1 MDAAPAMAYECHC
14 GDQPP
19 LDVAI
24 ADPLFRSAST
34 PVPVPL
40 SWSYFGSTLDANWA
54 NHQHNISTTCV
65 SDAQAPEE
73 NPALGCDVAVP
84 TGRSCVA
91 PAPEI
96 TSPPTV
102 LDRSYFCE
110 CWRLCRR
117 VPGVEAQWDP
127 PPPCFMATRCS
138 TEESKAQVAF
148 LRHCTALPTKAV
160 VADFSVT
167 LMNPCG
173 WKFRYSYAR
182 QPESNESR
190 KHLEKRNKN
199 STGRRQTAMFKR
211 ALKFLTSGSP
221 CTLYDVRMQTSRDPS
236 HGCGSHGSIRA
247 ANRTADYSTWR
258 ERQAL
263 IEAIDGTYR
272 AQYSWSEKD
281 NPSEPDSWS
290 VSDPS
295 EPDSAS
301 SDAKFSENCASN
313 RPLPSDFGAGVPASG
328 TVLEGQMSPS
338 TPMPS
343 ADGADV
349 RMTPSFA
356 HLLRSEAK
364 QQLKVQPPKSGRT
377 ATEVADVCKEC
388 VIHMAVSKLG
398 CTEFPLGKPGDI
410 STLFVKAVCG
420 SNTGLAGLS
429 LLPSR
434 RDLDHSRETCK
445 HDIRSRLSTQENAK
459 YEQVRKN
466 MHRTLAGH
474 LKI

>member
-1 MDAAPAMAYECHC
+1 MDAAPAIAYECHC

-34 PVPVPL
+34 PVPL
-40 SWSYFGSTLDANWA
+40 SWSYFGSTPDANWA
-54 NHQHNISTTCV
+54 NHQNDISTTCV

-91 PAPEI
+91 PGPEI

-127 PPPCFMATRCS
+127 PPPCFMATRCL

-148 LRHCTALPTKAV
+148 LRHCTASPTKSA
-160 VADFSVT
+160 VADFSVM

-182 QPESNESR
+182 QPESNESM
-190 KHLEKRNKN
+190 KHLENRDKPL
-199 STGRRQTAMFKR
+199 TGRRQPTLFKR

-221 CTLYDVRMQTSRDPS
+221 CTLYDVRMHTSGDPS
-236 HGCGSHGSIRA
+236 HGCGAHGSIRA
-247 ANRTADYSTWR
+247 ASRTADYGTWC

-281 NPSEPDSWS
+281 SPSEPDSWS

-301 SDAKFSENCASN
+301 CDTTFRGN
-313 RPLPSDFGAGVPASG
+313 RTYGIAPD
-328 TVLEGQMSPS
+328 
-338 TPMPS
+338 
-343 ADGADV
+343 
-349 RMTPSFA
+349 
-356 HLLRSEAK
+356 
-364 QQLKVQPPKSGRT
+364 
-377 ATEVADVCKEC
+377 
-388 VIHMAVSKLG
+388 
-398 CTEFPLGKPGDI
+398 
-410 STLFVKAVCG
+410 
-420 SNTGLAGLS
+420 
-429 LLPSR
+429 
-434 RDLDHSRETCK
+434 
-445 HDIRSRLSTQENAK
+445 
-459 YEQVRKN
+459 
-466 MHRTLAGH
+466 
-474 LKI
+474 